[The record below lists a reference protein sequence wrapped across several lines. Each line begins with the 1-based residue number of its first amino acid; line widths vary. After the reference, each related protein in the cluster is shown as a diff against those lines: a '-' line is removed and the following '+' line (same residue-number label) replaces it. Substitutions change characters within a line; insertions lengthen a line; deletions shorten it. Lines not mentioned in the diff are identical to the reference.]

1 MDVDFPSIDAR
12 RGRHESYL
20 GLKPHHFDTGGILA
34 FSHGR
39 HEEAKIKPFG
49 PLRMNPIS
57 AQARIRRYERMGDDP
72 VASFAESILSDPLT
86 FHIEAEQ
93 QKAYEDAVM
102 AEFFKQ
108 P

>member
-12 RGRHESYL
+12 RGRHESHL
-20 GLKPHHFDTGGILA
+20 GLKPHHFYTGGSYVLA
-34 FSHGR
+34 SAHGR
-39 HEEAKIKPFG
+39 HEKEARIKPFG

-72 VASFAESILSDPLT
+72 AASFAESILSDPLT
-86 FHIEAEQ
+86 LHTAH
-93 QKAYEDAVM
+93 EDAVM

-108 P
+108 GYP